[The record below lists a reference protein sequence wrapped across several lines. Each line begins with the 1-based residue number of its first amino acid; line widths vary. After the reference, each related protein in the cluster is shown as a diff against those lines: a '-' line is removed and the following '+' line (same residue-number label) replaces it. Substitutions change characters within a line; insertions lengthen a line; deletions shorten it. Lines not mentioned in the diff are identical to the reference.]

1 MMYQVSYEMD
11 QLIGVTDDGYSN
23 DNREDDDNYS
33 DGNDNNSC
41 NDHTDEDCSIAV
53 DDIGSASNDVKTDT
67 CQKTAFLKESFP
79 DIASCP
85 DV

>member
-11 QLIGVTDDGYSN
+11 QLIGVTDDGYIN
-23 DNREDDDNYS
+23 DNSEDDDNHG
-33 DGNDNNSC
+33 DGNDNSC

-53 DDIGSASNDVKTDT
+53 DISSSASHDFKTDT
-67 CQKTAFLKESFP
+67 CQKKAFLKESFP